1 MGIGNSSASCKP
13 KSSTSVVPNP
23 PAFETKEQDDRDNDA
38 LLDAM
43 ENGTPSPNQNHRKQL
58 KVLHRLKQQLQND
71 ALVQEDVVTSGSHL
85 LQRLSMAAMQ
95 KAKFLPSDPPMSPRG
110 SAASLLPRDKLV
122 GLALRKYFRDADSKK
137 RGYLTTR
144 GVRKALSS
152 ILKTQHLP
160 SPPDTVTNEV
170 MKFLGRSLK
179 VDKNGRQTKDGL
191 IQKLVVKESVFV
203 GMMRY
208 GEHVAM
214 PGRPPILALCASL
227 IDMQLNII
235 TNYID
240 RLWKTYQIQR
250 TRKMG
255 YEELHELLKHLA
267 PKHRHI
273 PTIDETCMF
282 LGAIKSTSK
291 KKKSFNGDGDSDNE
305 ELELTLSEFAE
316 YVLRGMYQTRKAMK
330 TFSSRGPMQ
339 AKIIRC
345 LNALSE
351 EAMEDHL
358 KRRNSLSR
366 RPSASM
372 PSASLLRQ
380 FEKFEGI
387 VDGSVD
393 AT

>member
-38 LLDAM
+38 LLDAL

-273 PTIDETCMF
+273 PTIDETCTF

-291 KKKSFNGDGDSDNE
+291 KKKSFNGDGDNE

>member
-152 ILKTQHLP
+152 ILKTQRLP

-227 IDMQLNII
+227 IDMQYLLLVRHV
-235 TNYID
+235 D

-339 AKIIRC
+339 AKITRC

>member
-203 GMMRY
+203 GMM
-208 GEHVAM
+208 
-214 PGRPPILALCASL
+214 
-227 IDMQLNII
+227 
-235 TNYID
+235 
-240 RLWKTYQIQR
+240 
-250 TRKMG
+250 
-255 YEELHELLKHLA
+255 
-267 PKHRHI
+267 
-273 PTIDETCMF
+273 
-282 LGAIKSTSK
+282 
-291 KKKSFNGDGDSDNE
+291 
-305 ELELTLSEFAE
+305 
-316 YVLRGMYQTRKAMK
+316 
-330 TFSSRGPMQ
+330 
-339 AKIIRC
+339 
-345 LNALSE
+345 
-351 EAMEDHL
+351 
-358 KRRNSLSR
+358 
-366 RPSASM
+366 
-372 PSASLLRQ
+372 
-380 FEKFEGI
+380 
-387 VDGSVD
+387 
-393 AT
+393 